1 MLLIADVHGAWPA
14 LRRVASLG
22 EPLLIL
28 GDLLNLVDYRTME
41 GLLSEVFGKEMV
53 IEVSRLRAMGDHQAA
68 RRRWES
74 ESAGRETEIRAR
86 LRSLMADS
94 YEEAAEAL
102 AGAEAYVT
110 FGNVDDPEMLAG
122 MLPSGSRFVD
132 GKVVDIGGV
141 KVGFAGGG
149 IGPDM
154 GAPGIVTEDE
164 MRAKLAGLGD
174 FDVLCTHAAPAV
186 GQLSHDVV
194 AGASKHSEAVLEF
207 VQARQPRHMYF
218 GDIHQPQ
225 AIEWRV
231 GRTVCRNVGYF
242 RATGRPVRHV

>member
-14 LRRVASLG
+14 LQRVASLG

-41 GLLSEVFGKEMV
+41 GLFSEVFGKDMV
-53 IEVSRLRAMGDHQAA
+53 MEVARLRAAGDHQGA
-68 RRRWES
+68 RHRWKA
-74 ESAGRETEIRAR
+74 ESAGREDEILTR
-86 LRSLMADS
+86 LRGLMAAS
-94 YEEAAEAL
+94 YEAAAEAL

-122 MLPSGSRFVD
+122 MVPAGCRFVD
-132 GKVVDIGGV
+132 GEVVEIEGIR
-141 KVGFAGGG
+141 VGFAGGG
-149 IGPDM
+149 IGPEM

-164 MRAKLAGLGD
+164 MRAKLAGLDD

-186 GQLSHDVV
+186 VQLSHDVV
-194 AGASKHSEAVLEF
+194 AGSCKHSEAVLEF
-207 VQARQPRHMYF
+207 VQKRQPRHLYF

-242 RATGRPVRHV
+242 RATGRPVRHG

>member
-41 GLLSEVFGKEMV
+41 GLLSEVFGRDMV
-53 IEVSRLRAMGDHQAA
+53 MEVSRLRATGDHQGA
-68 RRRWES
+68 RRRWKS
-74 ESAGRETEIRAR
+74 ESAGREDEIRAR
-86 LRSLMADS
+86 LRRLMAES
-94 YEEAAEAL
+94 YEAAAEAL

-110 FGNVDDPEMLAG
+110 FGNVDDPEMLAT

-132 GKVVDIGGV
+132 GEVVEIEGV
-141 KVGFAGGG
+141 RIGFAGGG
-149 IGPDM
+149 IGPDV
-154 GAPGIVTEDE
+154 GAPGTVTEDA
-164 MRAKLAGLGD
+164 MRAKLAGLD
-174 FDVLCTHAAPAV
+174 DIDVLCTHAAPAV

-194 AGASKHSEAVLEF
+194 AGFSKGSEAVLEF

-225 AIEWRV
+225 ATEWRV
-231 GRTVCRNVGYF
+231 GRTICRNVGYF
-242 RATGRPVRHV
+242 RATGRPIRHG